1 MVISSLSPLFILWAI
16 RGNCLIPDKWFI
28 GGCLLMV
35 IVPTFFLWL
44 RLYTVKKKNDTRNL
58 VAGIS
63 EDHRSHVL
71 VYLFAILLPFYRE
84 ELVTYRDFAGMLV
97 ALSFIIFLFWHL
109 NLHYMNF
116 LFPAFN
122 YRIFTVF
129 PPEDKNPYTGR
140 EGFVLITHRRALLPG
155 DRFSAYRLSDTV
167 YLELRHE
174 S

>member
-16 RGNCLIPDKWFI
+16 RGNCLIPDKWFV
-28 GGCLLMV
+28 GACLLMV

-44 RLYTVKKKNDTRNL
+44 RLYTVKKNDDTRDL
-58 VAGIS
+58 VVGIS

-84 ELVTYRDFAGMLV
+84 ELATYRDFAGMLV
-97 ALSFIIFLFWHL
+97 ALAFIIFLFWHL

-116 LFPAFN
+116 LFAAFN
-122 YRIFTVF
+122 YRIFTVL

-140 EGFVLITHRRALLPG
+140 EAFVLITHRRSLLPG

-167 YLELRHE
+167 YLELRT
-174 S
+174 